1 MILRAPAVPL
11 ITVDPYFS
19 VWSDTDRL
27 NEGTTVHWTGKP
39 NTIVGLLTI
48 DGKDYRF
55 MGEKHGE
62 PMTQTGLDIT
72 ALTSEYTFEAA
83 GVRLK
88 AKFFTPLFPDSLA
101 IMTRPVSYLAL
112 STESTDGA
120 AHTMKVKIIASEE
133 LCINL
138 KGELEVETSTEEF
151 DGFNAVRIGS
161 KSQPVLGRKGDDL
174 RIDWGYFY
182 LAAKDAKVDAKKCE
196 ECGMTIITLEKDIA
210 DEALIAFAYDD
221 IYSIEYFGE
230 KLKSVWNKDG
240 KTIETAISEAFGDYE
255 QLAEK
260 AVELDDKLLLDSV
273 KAGGEKYSD
282 MLRLAFR
289 QAIAAHKAVLD

>member
-1 MILRAPAVPL
+1 M
-11 ITVDPYFS
+11 
-19 VWSDTDRL
+19 
-27 NEGTTVHWTGKP
+27 
-39 NTIVGLLTI
+39 
-48 DGKDYRF
+48 DYRF

-151 DGFNAVRIGS
+151 DGINAVRIGS

-196 ECGMTIITLEKDIA
+196 ECGMTVITLEKDIA

-255 QLAEK
+255 QARGE
-260 AVELDDKLLLDSV
+260 
-273 KAGGEKYSD
+273 GG
-282 MLRLAFR
+282 RA
-289 QAIAAHKAVLD
+289 